1 MKGNLHAWSLRG
13 CGRVNRLRL
22 PGAKT
27 NAMRYFTVTVWVI
40 AGLLGAGCG
49 QDERNDRVTPAFLL
63 SRGFIQ
69 SKANP
74 EHYTLE
80 HIRLKEAAKLLG
92 FSPPEF
98 VPGTNAPPFF
108 LSDIRGVVVR
118 DYNMEIVSEE
128 KDSIGMVR
136 PYYSLD
142 NLESLCSVDVWLIPQ
157 WRTNFGNGEVLF
169 TKTGSG
175 DAARFILQHAM
186 ALGARPVAMRNVPAI
201 RGHWRYFENQD
212 FVNLR
217 LPSEQSSEVQSFLRQ
232 AFGQPAQPLLKSIG
246 GPDVWVYS
254 GAETNGFELWFKHCP
269 EYAQVRMFRMEPPSE
284 TFTNAADRPERKR

>member
-1 MKGNLHAWSLRG
+1 MFDDSQPTSRS
-13 CGRVNRLRL
+13 VTLRL
-22 PGAKT
+22 GSDHFFDLT
-27 NAMRYFTVTVWVI
+27 
-40 AGLLGAGCG
+40 
-49 QDERNDRVTPAFLL
+49 
-63 SRGFIQ
+63 GFIQ

-74 EHYTLE
+74 DHYTLE
-80 HIRLKEAAKLLG
+80 NIRLKEATKRLA
-92 FSPPEF
+92 FSPPHY
-98 VPGTNAPPFF
+98 VPGTNSDPF
-108 LSDIRGVVVR
+108 SDIRSVVVR

-136 PYYSLD
+136 PYSLD
-142 NLESLCSVDVWLIPQ
+142 NPESLCSVDVWLEPQ

-232 AFGQPAQPLLKSIG
+232 AFGKPAQPLLKGVSDG
-246 GPDVWVYS
+246 DVLVYS
-254 GAETNGFELWFKHCP
+254 GAETNGFELWFEHCP
-269 EYAQVRMFRMEPPSE
+269 ECAQVRMSRVQPTSE
-284 TFTNAADRPERKR
+284 TFTNAAVRPERRR